1 MGLTGGPG
9 EIWAFVIERDAPSR
23 EIYGAQLCPIYTKSI
38 SDKATAS
45 RATRKRKHGFMWGNE
60 SSMTRSAHAHTVCCC
75 QPTLVA
81 VVDFNTSGKVTLRP
95 QVKNVLDV
103 AVRQETPFSLVDHL
117 LLGDI
122 LQILH
127 IGWRNIPVKHK
138 AGNKL

>member
-9 EIWAFVIERDAPSR
+9 EVWAFVIERDAPSQ

-60 SSMTRSAHAHTVCCC
+60 SSMTRSAYAHRLCCC

-81 VVDFNTSGKVTLRP
+81 VAGTGVVFNTCGKVSLRP

-103 AVRQETPFSLVDHL
+103 AARQETPFSLVNHL

-127 IGWRNIPVKHK
+127 IGWRNIPV
-138 AGNKL
+138 